1 MTAVA
6 VWAVRFQDLW
16 VDRVAA
22 VRSIEASKAAR
33 ALAMA
38 GVIALV
44 LDRKSEVN
52 LRVLGVLMA
61 AVLGWGVFV
70 LWRSAY
76 RAFVTA
82 ERKRGRLLKSVII
95 VGANR
100 RAADVYR
107 LLGVHSEL
115 GMRVVALVGD
125 QKEAKRVGLG
135 HIWKAEYA
143 EAIDVLAG
151 LDAEVVIMCSGDI
164 DQALAAKL
172 TRDQHASRRTV
183 YVDPGMGGFDI
194 RRFQPT
200 HLAHQPLLEVES
212 MSLGVL
218 QLAVKRAFDIVVA
231 TLVALVFA
239 PVLIGVAALIKLDD
253 RGPVFFRQTRIGR
266 HGKPFGILKFRT
278 MVVDAEAR
286 LAALK
291 ADNERHGGLFK
302 MDNDPRVTRIGRFLR
317 ATSLDELPQV
327 FNVLLGT
334 MSLVGPRPALP
345 HEVAEFPEA
354 LMARHQVRP
363 GITGLWQVEARD
375 NPHFDAYQRL
385 DLFYVENWSL
395 ALDMVIMLATFDHL
409 AFRPLIKWRYRREPD
424 LAPVTSGPATA
435 SASTAN
441 GDSGVVAARRPGS
454 DSPTPCEPFLTH
466 RGWWNRRR
474 PDPASASAAGGCP
487 QRLEL
492 AYSGAM
498 RLTAPTTLVLIT

>member
-1 MTAVA
+1 MDSMTGVARGAADALWAAGSRRNRSQPDIAMHKVLMTGDGIALFVGFAVPLIVLAERGAGSFGGTLLSVAIVTAVG

-16 VDRVAA
+16 LDRVAA
-22 VRSIEASKAAR
+22 VRSIEASKIFR
-33 ALAMA
+33 ALAIA
-38 GVIALV
+38 CGIALV
-44 LDRKSEVN
+44 LDRKSHVN
-52 LRVLGVLMA
+52 LRVPGVLAA
-61 AVLGWGVFV
+61 AVIGWVVFV

-82 ERKRGRLLKSVII
+82 ERKRGRMLKHVII

-100 RAADVYR
+100 RAAEVYR
-107 LLGVHSEL
+107 LIHVHSEL

-125 QKEAKRVGLG
+125 RHEATRIGLG
-135 HIWKAEYA
+135 HVWKAEYD
-143 EAIDVLAG
+143 EASAVLAG

-164 DQALAAKL
+164 DQALAASL

-183 YVDPGMGGFDI
+183 FVDPGMSGFDI

-212 MSLGVL
+212 MSLGIL

-231 TLVALVFA
+231 TIVAVLFAPALV
-239 PVLIGVAALIKLDD
+239 VIAALIKLDD

-266 HGKPFGILKFRT
+266 HGEPFGILKFRT

-286 LAALK
+286 LAALR

-317 ATSLDELPQV
+317 ATSLDELPQL

-354 LMARHQVRP
+354 LMARHDVRP

-395 ALDMVIMLATFDHL
+395 VLDMVIMLGTFDHL

-424 LAPVTSGPATA
+424 LTTAAPANATA
-435 SASTAN
+435 N
-441 GDSGVVAARRPGS
+441 AA
-454 DSPTPCEPFLTH
+454 
-466 RGWWNRRR
+466 
-474 PDPASASAAGGCP
+474 
-487 QRLEL
+487 
-492 AYSGAM
+492 
-498 RLTAPTTLVLIT
+498 